1 MTRKI
6 IIDCDPGHDDAT
18 AIMMAGK
25 HPEFELLGITTV
37 KGNQTIEKTTNNAL
51 NVCQWL
57 DLDVPVYEGM
67 TEPMVIAGP
76 PTEERVHGDSGLDGP
91 KFPERT
97 KQKEAKHAVQYLID
111 TLMAADDHEI
121 TLVPTGPL
129 TNIAMAMRLE
139 PRILPKIKEIVLM
152 GGSYEH
158 GNVTPAAEFNIYAD
172 AEAAYVVFNSGIH
185 VTMMGLDVTRKA
197 LCFPSVVERME
208 KINNKASKL
217 FVDMMRFFIKAQH
230 DTYGWEGAP
239 LHDPTTIAYLIDP
252 SAFKVEECHT
262 DIEIRS
268 EQSYGRTNCDI
279 FHLSGKDN
287 NSSVALDIDVPKFWD
302 IVESCIKMYD

>member
-1 MTRKI
+1 
-6 IIDCDPGHDDAT
+6 
-18 AIMMAGK
+18 MMAGI
-25 HPEFELLGITTV
+25 HPDFDVLGITTV
-37 KGNQTIEKTTNNAL
+37 KGNQTIEKTTNAL

-57 DLDVPVYEGM
+57 GLDIPVYEGM
-67 TEPMVIAGP
+67 TEPMVIPGP
-76 PTEERVHGDSGLDGP
+76 PTEERVHGQSGLDGP
-91 KFPERT
+91 KFPKLT
-97 KQKEAKHAVQYLID
+97 KQKESKSAVQYLID
-111 TLMAADDHEI
+111 TLLAANDHEI
-121 TLVPTGPL
+121 TLIPTGPL

-139 PRILPKIKEIVLM
+139 PRIISKIKEIVLM
-152 GGSYEH
+152 GGSYEN

-185 VTMMGLDVTRKA
+185 ITMMGLDVTRKA
-197 LCFPSVVERME
+197 LCYPSVVDRME

-239 LHDPTTIAYLIDP
+239 LHDPCTVAYLIDP
-252 SAFKVEECHT
+252 TIFKVRECHT

-279 FHLSGKDN
+279 FNLN
-287 NSSVALDIDVPKFWD
+287 NQPKNTSVAMDIDTNKFWD
-302 IVESCIKMYD
+302 TVESCLRMYD